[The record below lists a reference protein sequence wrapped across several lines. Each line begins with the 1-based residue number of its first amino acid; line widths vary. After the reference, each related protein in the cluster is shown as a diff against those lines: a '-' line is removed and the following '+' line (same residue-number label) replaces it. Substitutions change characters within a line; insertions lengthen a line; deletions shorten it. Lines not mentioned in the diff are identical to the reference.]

1 VFLPIALLTYSLFD
15 IGEYVIMVQD
25 ITTPPFMDVRLEPA
39 FMLVKVL
46 LPAPVKKAKKATV
59 KKDRGPK

>member
-1 VFLPIALLTYSLFD
+1 
-15 IGEYVIMVQD
+15 MVQD